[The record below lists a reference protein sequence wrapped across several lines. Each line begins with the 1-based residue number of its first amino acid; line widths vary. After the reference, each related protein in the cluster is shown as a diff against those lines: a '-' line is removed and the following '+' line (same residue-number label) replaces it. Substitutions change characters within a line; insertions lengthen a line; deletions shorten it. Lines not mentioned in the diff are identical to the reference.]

1 MPVMGRVG
9 ELGGKPPRRITTPTP
24 TKEMITND
32 SPKIALFNISAII
45 VRA

>member
-9 ELGGKPPRRITTPTP
+9 EFGGKPPRRIKTP